1 MHFLSPYYRHLPG
14 PHCVMCVFL
23 KCVIFQFVKCITLS
37 LLWAAGLIM
46 TSASPLKGKSSS
58 FFFKTVSTMLFEALF
73 NLFMNGILNDTLRQK
88 RIQSVFFL
96 PFRYLHL
103 FPRYFPILHRMYPKD
118 SLLIFFE
125 LELLHLLRILLFY

>member
-23 KCVIFQFVKCITLS
+23 KCVIFQFVKCITFSS
-37 LLWAAGLIM
+37 LLWAVGLIM
-46 TSASPLKGKSSS
+46 TSASPLKGKSF
-58 FFFKTVSTMLFEALF
+58 FFFKTVSASQVLEALF
-73 NLFMNGILNDTLRQK
+73 NLFMSGILNDTLRQK

-103 FPRYFPILHRMYPKD
+103 FSQILSY
-118 SLLIFFE
+118 LT
-125 LELLHLLRILLFY
+125 